1 MLAGPVD
8 AADRQKPDHDRRPEK
23 MTDLF
28 QHDRLRGTGISIPCN
43 EAAVIRH
50 FQQRMAERLSVRDV
64 HAEVAVAATEATK
77 IRSLQR
83 AEILISPV
91 GFAETVLHSPSLLAS
106 VPGSISAGPIVPG
119 FATAPVSVG
128 AGIIIAAM
136 VRARRRG
143 PVARTRRRSVART
156 RRRRSVARSWLNINI
171 VLSGC
176 HAGCAGE
183 NHSYEPRYQHLLQ

>member
-106 VPGSISAGPIVPG
+106 VPGSISAGPIVL
-119 FATAPVSVG
+119 AAAPVSRLIV
-128 AGIIIAAM
+128 AAI
-136 VRARRRG
+136 VRARRRRAI
-143 PVARTRRRSVART
+143 ARTRRRSVART

>member
-91 GFAETVLHSPSLLAS
+91 GFAETVLHS
-106 VPGSISAGPIVPG
+106 SAGPIVPG